1 MNGKI
6 NSNKNLIVLL
16 ATFLVVFFMVDGAI
30 AKKKP
35 PKVKKPKPSELEKNQ
50 VYQDI
55 PLKTFSAI
63 APDNAYILS
72 GWICPG
78 SGSARLAL
86 VTYKGGGKI
95 EDSAGVEIASTSDL
109 TLLGF
114 ANDVGIANARGF
126 NHPGYPGAGFRYF
139 RVFARF
145 NFTSV
150 PSIKAARIILQ
161 NTSNETASCSVWFD
175 GIKLEKALKP
185 DQEYPTSYHSIG
197 NLLSSEF
204 VDTLEGGPQYYEW

>member
-6 NSNKNLIVLL
+6 NSNKNLIVL
-16 ATFLVVFFMVDGAI
+16 AVVFLLVLTLASAAI
-30 AKKKP
+30 ARKKP
-35 PKVKKPKPSELEKNQ
+35 PKILKTKDSELEKNQ
-50 VYQDI
+50 VYQDV
-55 PLKTFSAI
+55 PLTTFSAG

-72 GWICPG
+72 GWICPV

-95 EDSAGVEIASTSDL
+95 DDSAGVEIASNSDL

-114 ANDVGIANARGF
+114 ASDVGIANAREF
-126 NHPGYPGAGFRYF
+126 NHPGYPGAGFRYY

-145 NFTSV
+145 NFSAV
-150 PSIKAARIILQ
+150 SSIKAARIVLQ

>member
-6 NSNKNLIVLL
+6 DSNKNLIALG
-16 ATFLVVFFMVDGAI
+16 VVFLLVFALASAAV

-35 PKVKKPKPSELEKNQ
+35 PKVLKTIDSELETNQ
-50 VYQDI
+50 VYQDV
-55 PLKTFSAI
+55 PLSTFSASS
-63 APDNAYILS
+63 PDNAYILS
-72 GWICPG
+72 GWVCPG

-95 EDSAGVEIASTSDL
+95 DDSAGVEIASTSDL

-114 ANDVGIANARGF
+114 ASDVGIANAREF
-126 NHPGYPGAGFRYF
+126 NHPDYPGAGFRYF